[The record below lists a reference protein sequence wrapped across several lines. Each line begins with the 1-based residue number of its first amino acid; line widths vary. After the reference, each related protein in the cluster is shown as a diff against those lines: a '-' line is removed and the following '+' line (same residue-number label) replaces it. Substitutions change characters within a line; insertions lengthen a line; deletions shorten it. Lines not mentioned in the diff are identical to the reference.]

1 MMMVFLFSLH
11 TTLLA
16 AAARVQPL
24 AQPVRS
30 INIGASTLRVHV
42 PTDDAIMEA
51 VMAEAHQQALQAGE
65 ERYDE
70 VMEDY
75 VGHAARISFS
85 LCIAC

>member
-1 MMMVFLFSLH
+1 MVAEIA
-11 TTLLA
+11 TEVEEA
-16 AAARVQPL
+16 AETR
-24 AQPVRS
+24 
-30 INIGASTLRVHV
+30 
-42 PTDDAIMEA
+42 TDIPIVEDAEMAMAMAKAGTMTEA

-75 VGHAARISFS
+75 VGHAARFSFS